1 MPVKSMY
8 NNRAKPY
15 VLISCI
21 LFVILMLAMS
31 FNIIDGDR
39 YGMGGGKRLVIST
52 TTSLYDTG
60 LWDVIEEKF
69 ETAFD
74 MQVDIIS
81 GGTGRAFELG
91 KRGDVDVVV
100 VHDVDRE
107 MAFIEKGYGS
117 NRQEFAFNYFVLI
130 GPSSDP
136 ASIYNLGIQDAF
148 QKIMEYGK
156 IAGNDVTFVSRGD
169 ESGTHSREK
178 KIWRSIEIEEI
189 GSDRGSW
196 YVEAGAGMGT
206 TLMLANEKSSYT
218 LTDMGTF
225 LAFQEEIDLISLVD
239 TGEYLLN
246 NTYSVISVNPDFNPE
261 INSDGAGKF
270 IKFLLSD
277 EIQYEISVFGL
288 HEHKISLFHAISE
301 KSD

>member
-156 IAGNDVTFVSRGD
+156 ITGNDVTFVSRGD

>member
-1 MPVKSMY
+1 
-8 NNRAKPY
+8 
-15 VLISCI
+15 
-21 LFVILMLAMS
+21 MLAMS

-156 IAGNDVTFVSRGD
+156 ITGNDVTFVSRGD